1 MSASSPSKL
10 LEANGW
16 VGAQPMAFMC
26 IPVRS
31 AVFLGGLG
39 CALHGLFLLHHPE
52 DRRIFVGGYSD
63 WSMAMIDLLE
73 LSAMLW
79 GLLGA
84 LGAFYMKEG
93 FLRSF
98 YYYEAARILA
108 WFAMYVL
115 DVPLLLNCELGRDDP
130 NAFMARY
137 GGQAVLKIAAEGTC
151 DEERSAF
158 YVLSLLSL
166 AFFCQFFFATQL
178 LGCSHKWSEWLGTK
192 PGVSIRRLLLDFAD
206 DPRYLLMSKEGPT
219 GVFQQQLGSVPT
231 VATPL
236 VTSDASRS
244 GSATSGSRQM
254 PLESLA

>member
-84 LGAFYMKEG
+84 LGAFYMKED

-166 AFFCQFFFATQL
+166 AFFCQFFFATQ
-178 LGCSHKWSEWLGTK
+178 
-192 PGVSIRRLLLDFAD
+192 RLLLDFAD

-244 GSATSGSRQM
+244 GSATCGSRQM

>member
-1 MSASSPSKL
+1 
-10 LEANGW
+10 
-16 VGAQPMAFMC
+16 MAFMC

-166 AFFCQFFFATQL
+166 AFFCQFFFATQ
-178 LGCSHKWSEWLGTK
+178 
-192 PGVSIRRLLLDFAD
+192 RLLLDFAD